1 MANIDEI
8 IGQAPP
14 RSIWEAVWPQR
25 ESFHP
30 SPSDWRDEVIYFLLP
45 DRFSDGREVERDPVD
60 RARPA
65 NSRPAG
71 WMWNRWAASGRD
83 RFQGG
88 TLRGVISKLDYLRD
102 LGVSALWIAPVWKQ
116 RPVTSVDGVPAP
128 DDPHGYSIQHFLDI
142 DRRFGTREDLVE
154 LVREAHER
162 GIRIILDILINHT
175 GENWDYDLG
184 TPGHPQYVVR
194 PPYAG
199 RDGRLPF
206 GAWRDGTGQRLPL
219 GTAPTEP
226 DHGVWPSELHD
237 PDAYT
242 RAGGDGGG
250 WGAGGD
256 EEPDAPYRR
265 ADWFSRDLDQ
275 SRELQ
280 TIIRI
285 WSYWVALTD
294 IDGVRID
301 TLKHVPPRDATL
313 FCGALKEFADG
324 LGKANFLIVGEV
336 GGGDTIEER
345 YLSLI
350 GRNLSAV
357 LETGETRRLM
367 REVALGREGFPFP
380 DAVEEF
386 FSRFATQGVT
396 HRSLGSAYVS
406 SLDDHDDLWIDPQL
420 RFGALTPPGRSEPD
434 PRQVTVG
441 VALLLYSLG
450 IPCLYYGTEQGLTG
464 PEEGERGWLRGK
476 DEGWG
481 VRDLSG
487 DRYLREAMFGPEHPR
502 KAGAAG
508 RPADDESPTA
518 AHLFDTELPG
528 FGPFGTANHHVFD
541 QDNEI
546 YQRVRMLLATRAA
559 HRALRVGRQYLR
571 RLGRADGGY
580 ALPRPGEVLCW
591 SRVLAGTEVVCVV
604 NPSLT
609 ETRGALVE
617 IDGALNARTQ
627 ALTVVANTAEVGG
640 VTKHP
645 LKSAATVLP
654 GPGAS
659 RHIELQDLPPAS
671 VLVLTNQ
678 SVG

>member
-1 MANIDEI
+1 
-8 IGQAPP
+8 
-14 RSIWEAVWPQR
+14 
-25 ESFHP
+25 
-30 SPSDWRDEVIYFLLP
+30 
-45 DRFSDGREVERDPVD
+45 VD
-60 RARPA
+60 RSNPA
-65 NSRPAG
+65 GARPAG

-88 TLRGVISKLDYLRD
+88 TLRGLTSKLGYLRD

-116 RPVTSVDGVPAP
+116 RTVTSVEGVPPAP
-128 DDPHGYSIQHFLDI
+128 DDPHGYSIQDFLDV
-142 DRRFGTREDLVE
+142 DRRLGTREDLVE
-154 LVREAHER
+154 LVQAAHEH
-162 GIRIILDILINHT
+162 GIRVILDIIINHT
-175 GENWDYDLG
+175 GENWDYKVDDKL
-184 TPGHPQYVVR
+184 VVR

-199 RDGRLPF
+199 PQGRLPF
-206 GAWRDGTGQRLPL
+206 GVWRDGLGGRLPE
-219 GTAPTEP
+219 GTPPTEP
-226 DHGVWPSELHD
+226 DQGVWPSEFQN

-256 EEPDAPYRR
+256 EEPEAPYRR

-280 TIIRI
+280 TLIRV

-294 IDGVRID
+294 VDGLRID

-313 FCGALKEFADG
+313 FCGALREFADG
-324 LGKANFLIVGEV
+324 LGKSNFLIVGEV

-345 YLSLI
+345 YLDLI

-357 LETGETRRLM
+357 LETGETRRLL
-367 REVALGREGFPFP
+367 RDVALGREGHPFAG
-380 DAVEEF
+380 AVEEYF
-386 FSRFATQGVT
+386 GRFSTQGVS

-420 RFGALTPPGRSEPD
+420 RFAALTPPGQAEPD
-434 PRQVTVG
+434 PRQVAVG
-441 VALLLYSLG
+441 VALLLFSLG
-450 IPCLYYGTEQGLTG
+450 IPCLYYGTEQGMTG
-464 PEEGERGWLRGK
+464 PEEAERGWLRG
-476 DEGWG
+476 EGWG

-487 DRYLREAMFGPEHPR
+487 DRYLREAMFGPAHPR
-502 KAGAAG
+502 KLGAAG
-508 RPADDESPTA
+508 CPAEGESPDA
-518 AHLFDTELPG
+518 EHLFDTDLPG

-541 QDNEI
+541 QRDET
-546 YQRVRMLLATRAA
+546 YQRVRMLLATRRA
-559 HRALRVGRQYLR
+559 HPALCVGRQYLR
-571 RLGRADGGY
+571 RLGRTDGTY
-580 ALPRPGEVLCW
+580 APPQPGEVLCW

-609 ETRGALVE
+609 EPRGALVE
-617 IDGALNARTQ
+617 VDGVVNARTQ
-627 ALTVVANTAEVGG
+627 VFTVVANTAEVGG

-645 LKSAATVLP
+645 LRSTAAVLP
-654 GPGAS
+654 GPGDS

-678 SVG
+678 PIK